1 MNLIR
6 SPSLFLWNLMVNLL
20 SLFKLSN
27 QKKRLLSETLKMV
40 QMLKCW
46 HFWPK
51 DFRAWLR
58 RSGSKWSSYKDK
70 KDNQKGCFNCKKPG
84 HLIAYCPDLQ
94 KNKSKKESSKKE
106 NFIRRVKKNLMP
118 TWEDLDN
125 ETNEEETN
133 LALMASTSSDV
144 ESKVDYE

>member
-1 MNLIR
+1 M
-6 SPSLFLWNLMVNLL
+6 
-20 SLFKLSN
+20 
-27 QKKRLLSETLKMV
+27 
-40 QMLKCW
+40 
-46 HFWPK
+46 
-51 DFRAWLR
+51 
-58 RSGSKWSSYKDK
+58 
-70 KDNQKGCFNCKKPG
+70 
-84 HLIAYCPDLQ
+84 IAYCPDLQ